1 MPRLPRDL
9 PARLR
14 ARLLRH
20 RRLLATL
27 ALLALAWTLIAGQF
41 LPRVLRPQLLDAAS
55 QALGAPV
62 RLQALRIAPWA
73 LAVRLE
79 GLEVGP
85 DGEPWLA
92 VDALDLNLSS
102 ESIWRLAP
110 VLDRLHLE
118 RPRVDLARDAEG
130 RLNIAPLL
138 DKLSTP
144 PDAPPPPPGEPLRYA
159 LNNLSLQGGELR
171 FRDAPSGATHRI
183 EDLRI
188 GLPFLSNLP
197 SQVAIEVQPELSAR
211 INGSVFAARA
221 QALPYGARPEARLH
235 LAWQQIDLAWWAE
248 ALLPLAR
255 PVLPQPLPVAVQAG
269 RLDLALD
276 LVFQAPAE
284 AAAAPRVQVQGELAI
299 DGLQLAAPAH
309 GGLLQ
314 WQRLHLRGLDLEPM
328 AQRLSLAELSLQGP
342 ALGLDL
348 PKLRSALLPDASAQ
362 PAPATPAAAASAAP
376 AAPWRWQV
384 DRLRLDDGRLQ
395 LGGSLPGPSP
405 LPPLAL
411 AASAAAAPAGAS
423 AALPAS
429 AAASGVAPPPAAP
442 ARAAVETLE
451 TVQDPD
457 GPLRLQGL
465 AVELLG
471 LHSAADAPPARLSLQ
486 AVDSRGARLQLG
498 GTLQPLQG
506 ALQLDARV
514 QDLGL
519 APWLQA
525 LTPLL
530 PQPLPLRLTDGRLG
544 LQARIVQ
551 AAAEAGRPAP
561 LAVQDAQLSLAQLDV
576 SPAAPQAAP
585 EPAAPPARA
594 AARPRERTAEARG
607 TARAAASRT
616 ALLRPATPAE
626 DRLRLRELR
635 LDGLQLQ
642 GLGGPDAPRLDLASV
657 KLDGLNLAATRTRNA
672 ALPWLAGLAP
682 QPAAKPAAA
691 RPAALAAATPP
702 LRWQLAELRCSD
714 CALRFDD
721 AAVQPAATVAL
732 DRLQLKLSGLDADL
746 GRSFGF
752 QLDTRAQGAG
762 RLQFE
767 GTLRPQPLQLRSKL
781 DLSALQLAVLQPYL
795 DPYLNLVLARA
806 ELGARGEL
814 QLDGSAKAPVERA
827 AWKGQASID
836 RLLTLDRLNDAEF
849 VRLKRFSL
857 SGSQIRWSP
866 ERLQADLG
874 RILLDDFYGRVIINA
889 NARLNL
895 ADIVKRE
902 GEQGERSITTPDAAA
917 AAASAPP
924 PPVPAAGVASAPAVP
939 ASPPPELRWT
949 GIELRG
955 GRVDFTDNFIKP
967 NYSAQL
973 TELQGQVSA
982 VAWDDPRPATVALAG
997 KVDSGAPLAIDGTV
1011 HPLGARLATDLT
1023 ARAQGIELTRLSS
1036 YAGRYAGYGI
1046 EKGTL
1051 SVELRYRIE
1060 QGQLEASNRIVL
1072 NQLTFGDKVDSPDAL
1087 KLPIQLAVSLL
1098 QDRHGV
1104 IDIDLPIRGSLDDP
1118 QFSVGRVILRVIV
1131 NLIGKALTAPF
1142 SLIAKAFGGGP
1153 GGDDLGD
1160 LRFAPGSA
1168 ALDAAAKARL
1178 DKIAQALNDRKGLR
1192 LEATGQAD
1200 PGVDAQG
1207 LRQQAVE
1214 RQIRAAKARATRA
1227 APDSV
1232 EVEPAERAKWLEAA
1246 YKAAD
1251 LPGKPRNLI
1260 GLQKTLPPE
1269 EMEARLAAAVP
1280 AAEPQLRALADER
1293 GNQVKAYLS
1302 AKLPAER
1309 VLLTRSRLA
1318 EPAPASAS
1326 APAPAEAGGPRVIF
1340 SIQ

>member
-1 MPRLPRDL
+1 MLRLPHDL

-14 ARLLRH
+14 ARLQRH
-20 RRLLATL
+20 RRLLL
-27 ALLALAWTLIAGQF
+27 ALAIAALAWTLVASLI

-62 RLQALRIAPWA
+62 RLQALRITPWA

-85 DGEPWLA
+85 EGQPWLA
-92 VDALDLNLSS
+92 VEALELNLSS

-110 VLDRLHLE
+110 VLDRLQVQG
-118 RPRVDLARDAEG
+118 PRIDLAREADG

-138 DKLSTP
+138 DKLATP
-144 PDAPPPPPGEPLRYA
+144 ADAPPPPGEPLRYA
-159 LNNLSLQGGELR
+159 LNNLSLIDGDVR
-171 FRDAPSGATHRI
+171 FRDAISGATHRI
-183 EDLRI
+183 EALRI

-211 INGSVFAARA
+211 INGSDFAARA
-221 QALPYGARPEARLH
+221 QALPFGARPEARLH
-235 LAWQQIDLAWWAE
+235 LAWQQVDLAWWAE

-255 PVLPQPLPVAVQAG
+255 PLLPQPLPASVQAG

-284 AAAAPRVQVQGELAI
+284 AAATPRVQVLGELAV
-299 DGLQLAAPAH
+299 DGLQIAAPGH
-309 GGLLQ
+309 GGLLH
-314 WQRLHLRGLDLEPM
+314 WQRLHLRGLDLEPL

-342 ALGLDL
+342 ALGLD
-348 PKLRSALLPDASAQ
+348 PARLRDALARPL
-362 PAPATPAAAASAAP
+362 PAAPGMDAAAAP
-376 AAPWRWQV
+376 AAPAAPRAPWQWTI

-395 LGGSLPGPSP
+395 LGGELPALKPP
-405 LPPLAL
+405 PPLAL
-411 AASAAAAPAGAS
+411 GATAPAGATAAASAASAPAA
-423 AALPAS
+423 
-429 AAASGVAPPPAAP
+429 PPAAL
-442 ARAAVETLE
+442 AQAEVETLE
-451 TVQDPD
+451 TIQDPE

-471 LHSAADAPPARLSLQ
+471 LRSAADAPPARLSLH

-498 GTLQPLQG
+498 GTLQPLGG
-506 ALQLDARV
+506 ALQLAAEL

-525 LTPLL
+525 LAPLL
-530 PQPLPLRLTDGRLG
+530 PQPLPVRLAEGRLG

-551 AAAEAGRPAP
+551 APAEAGRPAV
-561 LAVQDAQLSLAQLDV
+561 LAVQDAKLRLAQLDV
-576 SPAAPQAAP
+576 SPAVPTAEPPAPALRPGRAGARTAP
-585 EPAAPPARA
+585 SARA
-594 AARPRERTAEARG
+594 AAPR
-607 TARAAASRT
+607 S
-616 ALLRPATPAE
+616 ALLRPVTPAE

-635 LDGLQLQ
+635 LEGLQFE
-642 GLGGPDAPRLDLASV
+642 GLGGPAAPRLDIARLE
-657 KLDGLNLAATRTRNA
+657 LDGLNLAATRARSTT
-672 ALPWLAGLAP
+672 LPWLAGLVP
-682 QPAAKPAAA
+682 EPAAKPSTA
-691 RPAALAAATPP
+691 RPAPQAAAASP
-702 LRWQLAELRCSD
+702 LRWQLAELRCTD

-721 AAVQPAATVAL
+721 AAVQPTATVAL
-732 DRLQLKLSGLDADL
+732 DRLQLKLSGLGADL
-746 GRSFGF
+746 GRSLGF
-752 QLDTRAQGAG
+752 QLDTRAQGTG
-762 RLQFE
+762 RLQLD
-767 GTLRPQPLQLRSKL
+767 GTVRPQPLQLRSKV

-814 QLDGSAKAPVERA
+814 QLDGSAKLPVERA
-827 AWKGQASID
+827 AWKGQASVD
-836 RLLTLDRLNDAEF
+836 RLLALDRLNDAEF

-857 SGSQIRWSP
+857 SGSQFRWTP
-866 ERLQADLG
+866 QRLQADLG
-874 RILLDDFYGRVIINA
+874 SILLDDFYGRVIINA

-902 GEQGERSITTPDAAA
+902 GEQGERSITTPDASAGAA
-917 AAASAPP
+917 AAAPATPPAP
-924 PPVPAAGVASAPAVP
+924 AASAPAAP
-939 ASPPPELRWT
+939 AGPPPELRWT
-949 GIELRG
+949 AIELRG

-997 KVDSGAPLAIDGTV
+997 KVDSGAPLSIDGTV

-1036 YAGRYAGYGI
+1036 YSGRYAGYGI

-1087 KLPIQLAVSLL
+1087 KLPVQLAVSLL
-1098 QDRHGV
+1098 QDRNGV

-1131 NLIGKALTAPF
+1131 NLIGKAITAPF
-1142 SLIAKAFGGGP
+1142 SLIAKAFSGGP

-1168 ALDAAAKARL
+1168 QLDAAARARL
-1178 DKIAQALNDRKGLR
+1178 DKIAQALADRKGLR

-1200 PGVDAQG
+1200 PGVDVPG

-1232 EVEPAERAKWLEAA
+1232 EVDPAERTKWLEAA

-1280 AAEPQLRALADER
+1280 TAEPQLRALADER

-1309 VLLTRSRLA
+1309 VLLTRSRLVESA
-1318 EPAPASAS
+1318 AAAAPASA
-1326 APAPAEAGGPRVIF
+1326 PAAADAGGPRVIF

>member
-1 MPRLPRDL
+1 M
-9 PARLR
+9 
-14 ARLLRH
+14 
-20 RRLLATL
+20 LAS
-27 ALLALAWTLIAGQF
+27 LALAWTLIASLI

-62 RLQALRIAPWA
+62 RLQALHITPWA

-79 GLEVGP
+79 ALEIGP
-85 DGEPWLA
+85 EGQPWLA
-92 VDALDLNLSS
+92 VDALELNLSS

-110 VLDRLHLE
+110 VLDRLHVQG
-118 RPRVDLARDAEG
+118 PRIDLAREADG

-138 DKLSTP
+138 DKLATP
-144 PDAPPPPPGEPLRYA
+144 PDAPPPPPGKPLRYA
-159 LNNLSLQGGELR
+159 LNNLSLVDGEVQ
-171 FRDAPSGATHRI
+171 FRDALSGATHRI
-183 EDLRI
+183 EALRL

-211 INGSVFAARA
+211 INGSDFAARA
-221 QALPYGARPEARLH
+221 QALPFGARPEARLH
-235 LAWQQIDLAWWAE
+235 LAWQQVDLAWWAE
-248 ALLPLAR
+248 ALLPLAGSA
-255 PVLPQPLPVAVQAG
+255 LPQPLPASLQAG

-276 LVFQAPAE
+276 LVFQAPEAE
-284 AAAAPRVQVQGELAI
+284 DAAPRVQVQGELAV
-299 DGLQLAAPAH
+299 DGLQIAAPGH
-309 GGLLQ
+309 GGLLH
-314 WQRLHLRGLDLEPM
+314 WQRLHLRGLDLEPL

-348 PKLRSALLPDASAQ
+348 PQLRQALAR
-362 PAPATPAAAASAAP
+362 PAPAAAPPAAAPASAP
-376 AAPWRWQV
+376 AAAQAPAAEWQWRI
-384 DRLRLDDGRLQ
+384 DRLRLDEGRVQ
-395 LGGSLPGPSP
+395 LGAGLPALDR

-411 AASAAAAPAGAS
+411 SLPPPPGAKEAPAAGPASAAASAAAAS
-423 AALPAS
+423 E
-429 AAASGVAPPPAAP
+429 APQPTE
-442 ARAAVETLE
+442 VLD

-457 GPLRLQGL
+457 GPLRLQAL
-465 AVELLG
+465 SLDVQDLR
-471 LHSAADAPPARLSLQ
+471 SAPDAPPARLSLR
-486 AVDSRGARLQLG
+486 AVDSRGARLQVAG
-498 GTLQPLQG
+498 SVQPAQR
-506 ALQLDARV
+506 ALQLDAEV
-514 QDLGL
+514 QALGL

-525 LTPLL
+525 LEPML
-530 PQPLPLRLTDGRLG
+530 PQPLPVKLADGRLG
-544 LQARIVQ
+544 LQARLVQEAAGAGQ
-551 AAAEAGRPAP
+551 AAG
-561 LAVQDAQLSLAQLDV
+561 LAVQNGVLTLAELDLRPTGAP
-576 SPAAPQAAP
+576 PAA
-585 EPAAPPARA
+585 EPAARAARTPRSARA
-594 AARPRERTAEARG
+594 QRPAGPR
-607 TARAAASRT
+607 S
-616 ALLRPATPAE
+616 ALPRPATPAE

-635 LDGLQLQ
+635 LEGVQLQ
-642 GLGGPDAPRLDLASV
+642 GLGGPAAPQIDIARLGI
-657 KLDGLNLAATRTRNA
+657 DGLNLAATRARSA

-682 QPAAKPAAA
+682 QAASQPAAA
-691 RPAALAAATPP
+691 RAAPPAASAPP
-702 LRWQLAELRCSD
+702 LRWQLGELRCTD

-732 DRLQLKLSGLDADL
+732 DRLQFQLSGLGADL
-746 GRSFGF
+746 GRSLGF

-762 RLQFE
+762 RLQLA
-767 GTLRPQPLQLRSKL
+767 GTLRPQPLQLRSKV

-795 DPYLNLVLARA
+795 DPYLNILLARA

-814 QLDGSAKAPVERA
+814 QVDGSAKLPVERA
-827 AWKGQASID
+827 TWKGQASVE
-836 RLLTLDRLNDAEF
+836 RLLALDRLNDAEF

-857 SGSQIRWSP
+857 SGSQIRWTP
-866 ERLQADLG
+866 QRLQADLG
-874 RILLDDFYGRVIINA
+874 SILLDDFYGRVIINA
-889 NARLNL
+889 DARLNL

-902 GEQGERSITTPDAAA
+902 GEQGERSITTPDAEAGAA
-917 AAASAPP
+917 AAPAA
-924 PPVPAAGVASAPAVP
+924 PVPAPAAPAAPAPAVP

-949 GIELRG
+949 AIELRG

-973 TELQGQVSA
+973 TELKGQVSA

-997 KVDSGAPLAIDGTV
+997 KVDSGAPLLIDGTV

-1036 YAGRYAGYGI
+1036 YSGRYAGYGI

-1087 KLPIQLAVSLL
+1087 KLPVQLAVSLL
-1098 QDRHGV
+1098 QDRNGV

-1131 NLIGKALTAPF
+1131 NLIGKAITAPF

-1168 ALDAAAKARL
+1168 ELDAAAKAQL
-1178 DKIAQALNDRKGLR
+1178 DKIAQALADRKGLR

-1200 PGVDAQG
+1200 PGVDVQG
-1207 LRQQAVE
+1207 LRQRAIE
-1214 RQIRAAKARATRA
+1214 RQIRAAKARASRV

-1232 EVEPAERAKWLEAA
+1232 EVDPAERTKWLEAA

-1280 AAEPQLRALADER
+1280 TAEPQLRALADER

-1318 EPAPASAS
+1318 EPAAAPAAAAS
-1326 APAPAEAGGPRVIF
+1326 APAAADAGGPRVIF